1 MWADN
6 ETYEDL
12 LGFQVHADL
21 IRSVVLNPK
30 LLPVT
35 IGVFGDWGSGK
46 SSIMEM
52 LKRDL
57 EPESQQD
64 PKIKAQT
71 GNRCGAPLQR
81 MAVRGLR

>member
-6 ETYEDL
+6 ETFEDL

-35 IGVFGDWGSGK
+35 IGVFGTGAAASPASWRCSSGIWNQKPSPTLK
-46 SSIMEM
+46 SRSNW
-52 LKRDL
+52 KPS
-57 EPESQQD
+57 PE
-64 PKIKAQT
+64 
-71 GNRCGAPLQR
+71 NRGPGPQ
-81 MAVRGLR
+81 